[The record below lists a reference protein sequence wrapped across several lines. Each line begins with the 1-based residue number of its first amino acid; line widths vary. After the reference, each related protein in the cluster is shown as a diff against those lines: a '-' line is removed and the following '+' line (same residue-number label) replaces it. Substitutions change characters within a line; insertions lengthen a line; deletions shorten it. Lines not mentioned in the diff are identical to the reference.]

1 MQFISFCKEQVKI
14 CLRFIF
20 KHRKYQVVRALDK
33 ELKTDYERAAYFLKS
48 QPSDA
53 LCQLTDNEKREID
66 EFWAQYGVKFPDYT
80 WFQMYYSVSGI
91 HSPKFLINIF
101 VISSVYRYYNVQ
113 RDIDGWND
121 KNLFEKFVR
130 NVKFPDSLAHKI
142 NGRYYDEEYKQY
154 DNTEQGLLQLS
165 ERMFSRLNGETEMI
179 VKESKDSCQGR
190 GVKLIKNIHCANDIK
205 KVLKEKVS
213 NNYIVQRKII
223 QHPFF
228 DQFCSTSVNII
239 RFNTWHDKNEIKI
252 FPATIRYGVEG
263 SATDIIFDGEKE
275 IANVVGID
283 ENGIINDKFRSFD
296 GIVENHPIIT
306 DKQVPSW
313 DKLRNAVVEAH
324 KEMFHFDIIGWD
336 FTVDKEGNP
345 ICIEY
350 NLTQPGTILYQF
362 ANGPLAGKYTEEYL
376 AYLKKRPKYI
386 PDFYKLKSKN

>member
-1 MQFISFCKEQVKI
+1 MPTLSSCREFVKI
-14 CLRFIF
+14 CLRYVF
-20 KHRKYQVVRALDK
+20 KHKKYQAVRKLTK
-33 ELKTDYERAAYFLKS
+33 EIELQYSLAADFLRS
-48 QPSDA
+48 QPSDSIY
-53 LCQLTDNEKREID
+53 QLTDDEKREID

-80 WFQMYYSVSGI
+80 WFQMFYGVSGI
-91 HSPKFLINIF
+91 RSPKFLIDIF
-101 VISSVYRYYNVQ
+101 VISSIYNYYNVQ
-113 RDIDGWND
+113 RDVDGWND
-121 KNLFEKFVR
+121 KNIFERLVK

-142 NGRYYDEEYKQY
+142 NGRYYDDDYKPY
-154 DNTEQGLLQLS
+154 DNTEDGIKRLS
-165 ERMFSRLNGETEMI
+165 ERIFSKLNGETDMI

-190 GVKLIKNIHCANDIK
+190 GVRLIKDVHCADDIK
-205 KVLKEKVS
+205 KILKENKS
-213 NNYIVQRKII
+213 RNYIIQRKVI

-252 FPATIRYGVEG
+252 FPATIRFGVEG

-296 GIVENHPIIT
+296 GVVENHPIIK

-313 DKLRNAVVEAH
+313 DKLLNAVVEAH

-336 FTVDKEGNP
+336 FTVDKDGNP

-350 NLTQPGTILYQF
+350 NITQPGTILYQF
-362 ANGPLAGKYTEEYL
+362 TNGPMAGKYTEEYL
-376 AYLKKRPKYI
+376 AYLKKRPDLVPYL
-386 PDFYKLKSKN
+386 YRLKT